1 MAFGFPFASY
11 KEKIETQGDK
21 ESVRQSVLHAFKS
34 LSWTPEMR
42 SADKY
47 RTFIR
52 DPDWR
57 SYDEYVTVTV
67 LDGAV
72 LVKSRCAYVQIV
84 DYGKNKEHVEEFK
97 SHFRTADLR
106 R

>member
-11 KEKIETQGDK
+11 KETIATTGDK
-21 ESVRQSVLHAFKS
+21 EAVRQSVLASFKS
-34 LSWTPEMR
+34 LSWTPESR
-42 SADKY
+42 GPDTY
-47 RTFIR
+47 RAFIR

-57 SYDEYVTVTV
+57 SYDEYVTVTL

-84 DYGKNKEHVEEFK
+84 DYGKNKEHVDEFK
-97 SHFRTADLR
+97 SRFTP
-106 R
+106 

>member
-1 MAFGFPFASY
+1 MEMAFGFPFASY

-21 ESVRQSVLHAFKS
+21 EAIRQSVLNVFKA
-34 LSWTPEMR
+34 LSWTPEVR
-42 SADKY
+42 GIDQY
-47 RTFIR
+47 RAFVR

-57 SYDEYVTVTV
+57 SYDEYVTVTL

-84 DYGKNKEHVEEFK
+84 DYGKNKEHVQEFK
-97 SHFRTADLR
+97 SHLLTPT
-106 R
+106 